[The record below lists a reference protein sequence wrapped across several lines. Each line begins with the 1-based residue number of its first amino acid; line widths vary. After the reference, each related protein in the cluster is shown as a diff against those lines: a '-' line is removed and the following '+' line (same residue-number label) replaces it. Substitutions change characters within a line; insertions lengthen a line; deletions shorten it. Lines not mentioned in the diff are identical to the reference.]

1 MRDVSIAGLLT
12 VCCNFMGLEKNK
24 EMGTNKIQVDLIKLT
39 SGERLLRLTD
49 LPSGLSLE
57 KKVDPSKP
65 VIRQKN
71 VYLAHSKQ
79 RWHKSN

>member
-1 MRDVSIAGLLT
+1 
-12 VCCNFMGLEKNK
+12 MGLEKNK
-24 EMGTNKIQVDLIKLT
+24 EMGTDKIQVDLIKLT

-65 VIRQKN
+65 VIRQKKCLFSAFKAA
-71 VYLAHSKQ
+71 LAQVELSAT
-79 RWHKSN
+79 